1 METPT
6 NFKINEYINLAK
18 NTKAFKKSELE
29 DLSDMLKEFKK
40 FPNIE
45 YGIIESR
52 EKTHL
57 EGFIL
62 YGISPMSKN
71 TWDIYWISVAKKIQR
86 TGLGKRL
93 IKASE
98 YYIQKL
104 SKTPPSIR
112 IETSSRK
119 TYNSARYLYTSMC
132 YEIRGTLPDFYGP
145 KDDMIIFYKTL
156 GDLNGNDNQ

>member
-6 NFKINEYINLAK
+6 NFKIKEYINLAK
-18 NTKAFKKSELE
+18 NTKAFKKAELE

-45 YGIIESR
+45 YSIIESR

-71 TWDIYWISVAKKIQR
+71 TWDIYWISVAKKIQGI
-86 TGLGKRL
+86 GLGKRL
-93 IKASE
+93 LKAAE
-98 YYIQKL
+98 FNIQES

-112 IETSSRK
+112 IETSPRK
-119 TYNSARYLYTSMC
+119 AYKSARCLYANMC
-132 YEIRGTLPDFYGP
+132 YKIRGTLPDFYGH

-156 GDLNGNDNQ
+156 GDLNGNV